1 MRLRQIALVA
11 RALEPVV
18 EDLCA
23 VLGLEVC
30 FHDPGVEVFGLRN
43 ALLPVGPDAFLEVV
57 SPVRPD
63 TAAGRHLDRYGGDG
77 GYMVIVQSDDLAA
90 DRARVAAL
98 GVRVVWEITLPDAA
112 TIHLHP
118 HDVGAAIVSIDAM
131 APPESWRWAGPDW
144 RPHVRTEVTREL
156 AGATLAARDPA
167 AMAARWAAV
176 LGCPARAAGD
186 VAHEVR
192 LEPGTLRFEPL
203 AGGYGERLAGVTLRV
218 TDPAEVRARAARR
231 SLPTDEGAVT
241 IGGVRFALA
250 R

>member
-57 SPVRPD
+57 SPMRPD

-203 AGGYGERLAGVTLRV
+203 AAGDRPGRGARTGGTSLAAHRRGRGDHRRRPLRAGVLTRPR
-218 TDPAEVRARAARR
+218 T
-231 SLPTDEGAVT
+231 G
-241 IGGVRFALA
+241 
-250 R
+250 